1 LKLAAFI
8 AVFGN
13 DMWEKNFEE
22 IENDVKKKY
31 DKQILS
37 KKKIM
42 RISSL
47 HLAFLCSLMC
57 IGSNILLNY
66 KIIFT
71 EGKVHMNLDGKALNI
86 FNIAPI
92 IAAVL
97 LFVFQLYWC
106 RGALNSEEKRK
117 QYVNAFGELKKRWS
131 EC

>member
-1 LKLAAFI
+1 
-8 AVFGN
+8 
-13 DMWEKNFEE
+13 
-22 IENDVKKKY
+22 
-31 DKQILS
+31 
-37 KKKIM
+37 
-42 RISSL
+42 
-47 HLAFLCSLMC
+47 MC